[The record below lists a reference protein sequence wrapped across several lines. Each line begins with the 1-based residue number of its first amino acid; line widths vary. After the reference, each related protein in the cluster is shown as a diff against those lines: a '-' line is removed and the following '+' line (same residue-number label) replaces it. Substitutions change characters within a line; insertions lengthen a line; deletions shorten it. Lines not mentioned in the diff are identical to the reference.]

1 VRADI
6 LFRRFLIR
14 NYPYYIYRMDYF
26 YSVVIGIAV
35 IFLILSLIAVGIA
48 LQNQGKNEV
57 FPKHQSPCPD
67 GWAIDGSTC
76 TFNTNN
82 DGGYNSSSTGIT
94 SGDPAE
100 NVWRD
105 ITSGKFTHKPNA
117 TVCAKKN
124 WANKKKIQWDGVS
137 NYNQCND

>member
-1 VRADI
+1 
-6 LFRRFLIR
+6 
-14 NYPYYIYRMDYF
+14 MDYF

-57 FPKHQSPCPD
+57 FPKHQAPCPD
-67 GWAIDGSTC
+67 GWEIDGDTCKFNSVNSGVYGLTQPTTVPDAIDAPVW
-76 TFNTNN
+76 TNVS
-82 DGGYNSSSTGIT
+82 GGNFI
-94 SGDPAE
+94 
-100 NVWRD
+100 
-105 ITSGKFTHKPNA
+105 HKPNS
-117 TVCAKKN
+117 TVCAKKT

>member
-1 VRADI
+1 
-6 LFRRFLIR
+6 
-14 NYPYYIYRMDYF
+14 MDYF

-57 FPKHQSPCPD
+57 FPKHQAPCPD

-76 TFNTNN
+76 TVNTNN
-82 DGGYNSSSTGIT
+82 GGGYTSSINSIPTDDPGI
-94 SGDPAE
+94 
-100 NVWRD
+100 NVWESVS
-105 ITSGKFTHKPNA
+105 TGKFTHKPNA
-117 TVCAKKN
+117 TVCAKKT

>member
-1 VRADI
+1 
-6 LFRRFLIR
+6 
-14 NYPYYIYRMDYF
+14 MDYF

-67 GWAIDGSTC
+67 GWEIDGSTC
-76 TFNTNN
+76 TVNTING
-82 DGGYNSSSTGIT
+82 GGYLSTSTGIT
-94 SGDPAE
+94 SGDPEE
-100 NVWRD
+100 NVWTD
-105 ITSGKFTHKPNA
+105 LTSGKFTHKPNA
-117 TVCAKKN
+117 TVCAKKT
-124 WANKKKIQWDGVS
+124 WANQKKIQWDGVS